1 MDGPYGTATREIFE
15 TEHAV
20 LIGSGIGV
28 TPYASILQSV
38 LYRYKAMRRQCPVCD
53 NVWFG
58 RLPASIMKLKKVCC
72 VCLLRDV
79 THDAI

>member
-1 MDGPYGTATREIFE
+1 M
-15 TEHAV
+15 

-53 NVWFG
+53 NIWFG
-58 RLPASIMKLKKVCC
+58 RLPASIMKLKKVSC
-72 VCLLRDV
+72 DV
-79 THDAI
+79 TIIIIVVVVVAHAAGVVRRWTSSG